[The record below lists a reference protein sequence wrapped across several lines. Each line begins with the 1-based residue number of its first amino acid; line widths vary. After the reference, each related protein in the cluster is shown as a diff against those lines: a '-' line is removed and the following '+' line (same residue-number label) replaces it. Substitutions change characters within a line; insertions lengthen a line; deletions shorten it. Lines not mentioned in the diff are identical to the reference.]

1 MEVGIGSRPRQAVP
15 RHLGIL
21 VSHPIQY
28 YSPWLRF
35 LANRLDIEV
44 FYAHRQDARGQAKA
58 GFGVSFEWD
67 TPLLEG
73 YPYRWLHNVARDPGV
88 GSFGGCDTPEVYGI
102 LARERFDAFLVMG
115 WNYKSAIQTIRAC
128 RQNGVPVLM
137 RGDSQLG
144 ATRSWWRR
152 TIKYVPYRYML
163 PGLDGH
169 LYVGRRNLEYLR
181 HYGVPEERLFFAP
194 HCVDN
199 AFFASRA
206 ECARRDGARSR
217 LRRSFGIG
225 PDDFLALFVG
235 KLIEKKRAADFI
247 AACGR
252 VETTPSGRK
261 LHGVLVGDG
270 PLRGRLEQLAQPWA
284 ERIHFA
290 GFHNQSELPAWYAAA
305 DALLLCSDA
314 SETWGLVVNEA
325 MACGLPVVASEAAG
339 CSPDLIE
346 PGRTGY
352 TYSLG
357 DVQAMAA
364 RLCDLDRTVRRDP
377 AELQRCLAEKM
388 AKYDF
393 DRAAQGLEAAMT
405 AVAARKGGNA

>member
-1 MEVGIGSRPRQAVP
+1 MATPLR
-15 RHLGIL
+15 LGIL

-28 YSPWLRF
+28 YSPWFRF
-35 LANRLDIEV
+35 LANRLDLEV
-44 FYAHRQDARGQAKA
+44 FYAHRQDAGGQAEA
-58 GFGVSFEWD
+58 GFGVAFEWD
-67 TPLLEG
+67 TPVLEG
-73 YPYRWLHNVARDPGV
+73 YPYRWLHNVARSPGV
-88 GSFGGCDTPEVYGI
+88 GSFGGCDTPEMYRI
-102 LARERFDAFLVMG
+102 LARERFDAFLVIG
-115 WNYKSAIQTIRAC
+115 WNHKSAIQAILAC

-137 RGDSQLG
+137 RGDSQLR
-144 ATRSWWRR
+144 TKRSSWRR
-152 TIKYVPYRYML
+152 TMKYLPYRYLL
-163 PGLDGH
+163 PRLDAH
-169 LYVGRRNLEYLR
+169 LYVGQRNLEYLR
-181 HYGVPEERLFFAP
+181 HYGVPDERLFFAP

-199 AFFASRA
+199 AFFISRA
-206 ECARRDGARSR
+206 ECARRDGTRLN
-217 LRRSFGIG
+217 LRRSLGIA

-252 VETTPSGRK
+252 VEATSPGRR

-270 PLRGRLEQLAQPWA
+270 PLRGRLETLARPWA

-352 TYSLG
+352 TYPLG
-357 DVQAMAA
+357 DVQAIAA
-364 RLCDLDRTVRRDP
+364 RLCDMDRAARRDP
-377 AELQRCLAEKM
+377 AELQRSLAEKM

-393 DRAAQGLEAAMT
+393 DRAAQGLEAAVT
-405 AVAARKGGNA
+405 AVAARKGGSS